1 MAYKYYF
8 IKFSWRTIYI
18 ATTLLNGFLSLLQIL
33 LIQGI
38 TFGLSPFVFALGD
51 DIFADFIAGVQ
62 FLVSRCT
69 RIDEF
74 DSINEAHLIVI
85 DC

>member
-8 IKFSWRTIYI
+8 IKYSWRAIYVG
-18 ATTLLNGFLSLLQIL
+18 TTLLNAVLSLLQIL

-51 DIFADFIAGVQ
+51 DVFADFIAGVQ
-62 FLVSRCT
+62 FLVSLLANAR
-69 RIDEF
+69 
-74 DSINEAHLIVI
+74 N
-85 DC
+85 